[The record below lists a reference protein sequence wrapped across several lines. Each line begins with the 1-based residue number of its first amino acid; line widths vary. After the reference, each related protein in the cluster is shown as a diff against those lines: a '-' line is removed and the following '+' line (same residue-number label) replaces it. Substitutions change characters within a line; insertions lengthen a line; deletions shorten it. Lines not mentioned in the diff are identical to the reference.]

1 VLAAAIIGREEVPR
15 RLRQLLNVESGL
27 NDGLALPVV
36 LILLA
41 VLGRDAIRPVALLGE
56 AALGVGYGIAVPWI
70 VVRLERTRLLGA
82 APRSEPLLAFA
93 VGLVLF
99 AGSALTHANLFLA
112 AFAGGAALATLSP
125 ELRQAFHEFGET
137 LAELLKLAA
146 LLVFGALMS
155 PSFLAEIPVS
165 GYLFACLVLFL
176 TRPLALG
183 VALFGSRLDWREW
196 VAAAWFGP
204 KGFASVV
211 YGLLILNAGVERADL
226 AFHLIALVTVMS
238 IVAHSSTDVPMA
250 RWFRHATHGRGRAG
264 DA

>member
-1 VLAAAIIGREEVPR
+1 
-15 RLRQLLNVESGL
+15 
-27 NDGLALPVV
+27 
-36 LILLA
+36 
-41 VLGRDAIRPVALLGE
+41 
-56 AALGVGYGIAVPWI
+56 
-70 VVRLERTRLLGA
+70 
-82 APRSEPLLAFA
+82 
-93 VGLVLF
+93 
-99 AGSALTHANLFLA
+99 
-112 AFAGGAALATLSP
+112 
-125 ELRQAFHEFGET
+125 
-137 LAELLKLAA
+137 
-146 LLVFGALMS
+146 MS